1 MPARYVADY
10 AGVINDIEEN
20 SLNGVLQEL
29 EQKSGAQYI
38 VLTVQST
45 EGVPIEQYAIELAE
59 GWKLGQKG
67 KDNGLLFVL
76 AEKDKRYRFEVG
88 YGLEGFVTDQYC
100 GRVGREVLVPLLRQG
115 KTSQAIYQANL
126 EVVRKIAKEAGV
138 TLTGMP
144 KVTPAPVASQRR
156 VRPCCSYLPLL
167 LFMMLIFGGRGRGMG
182 LWMLL
187 PFMMGGFG
195 GTGGYGGGGGGR
207 GGGEVGGGVR
217 GVGGGGGG
225 GVGGGGGGR
234 EAGEKGLA

>member
-1 MPARYVADY
+1 MPTRYVADY

-29 EQKSGAQYI
+29 EQRTGAQYI
-38 VLTVQST
+38 VLTVRST
-45 EGVPIEQYAIELAE
+45 KGVPIEQYAIELAE

-100 GRVGREVLVPLLRQG
+100 GRVGRDVLVPLLRGG

-144 KVTPAPVASQRR
+144 KAVPGPIVPQRRARHDDDIRRQRQGQRAVDAAALYDDGRIRRDRRLRKERLIRRRQFRRR
-156 VRPCCSYLPLL
+156 VRRIWRRYGRR
-167 LFMMLIFGGRGRGMG
+167 IRRRRGGRK
-182 LWMLL
+182 LVKKLL
-187 PFMMGGFG
+187 PDA
-195 GTGGYGGGGGGR
+195 YCSP
-207 GGGEVGGGVR
+207 
-217 GVGGGGGG
+217 
-225 GVGGGGGGR
+225 
-234 EAGEKGLA
+234 